1 MIKAKTAE
9 AVYRSK
15 QIKMINKY
23 DSLQETMD
31 KIWTLCRV
39 YFRRWGRTWIVL
51 WNFLWKIL
59 KIV

>member
-31 KIWTLCRV
+31 KI
-39 YFRRWGRTWIVL
+39 
-51 WNFLWKIL
+51 
-59 KIV
+59 